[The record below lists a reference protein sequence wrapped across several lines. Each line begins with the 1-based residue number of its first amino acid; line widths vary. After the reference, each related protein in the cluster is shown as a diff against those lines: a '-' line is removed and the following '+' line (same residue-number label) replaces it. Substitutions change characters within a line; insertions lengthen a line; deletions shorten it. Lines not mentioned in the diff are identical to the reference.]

1 MARVLTQEE
10 IESSVPIPKQN
21 EKNLIDFDRGTPA
34 AVRRDVGGAPNPQ
47 ARLATIRR
55 YYPDAEPYG
64 DDNFVFTDPD
74 TGRPTLYNPPGPDW
88 GDIPAVL
95 PEISEAAGGV
105 IGGAL
110 ATPPA
115 LAAAI
120 PTGGASL
127 LGIPL
132 GVGLGAAGAKE
143 IENLIASNLYER
155 VDPRGLPERVVD
167 ASGVTALNFAGHRLG
182 EAAPTAFKALMGG
195 GKEAAQRLQAFQRLG
210 VTPRPGAITGS
221 AVTQSAETAVG
232 QLPGGTGI
240 MQQAFD
246 KTLGELTAASKRIS
260 GKFGP
265 VLENEGLGKAIRV
278 GSEKA
283 AERLMTSADKLYKV
297 AYKNFDR
304 NTPVDITAISDA
316 LEAVIRP
323 LSGSPRLLKRFAGEH
338 EKLLD
343 DFVKDAEQ
351 GVVTFDAIR
360 KIRTT
365 IGKQLNKPDLVGDEQ
380 RAAYAS
386 LYGALTETL
395 DSTIAAKAGPA
406 AQKAWGRANKWYA
419 KARANRIDFLNEIAK
434 KKTDEQITRFV
445 LAGKNEGG
453 TILSK
458 LRKSLLPE
466 EFDAVSGTVLHQLGR
481 ANPSAQSLGDDMFE
495 AATDFSPNTFMTN
508 WARLSPGAKRAL
520 FEGTRYAK
528 LKPHLDDLGRV
539 SEALKDADKF
549 RNYSNTARNVLWGS
563 LFTGGGLG
571 MGQQAFMSGG
581 LEVGAAVGGAAL
593 TAAGLTIPSFLTAKL
608 LLTSPRFVRWLTNGM
623 KIVGDDAT
631 SLNRHLTRLI
641 SVQAVEPHLK
651 EEIQQ
656 YRDAMR
662 AAPRPQ

>member
-1 MARVLTQEE
+1 MARQLTAEE
-10 IESSVPIPKQN
+10 LKTAVPGARQ
-21 EKNLIDFDRGTPA
+21 IDTERGTPA

-47 ARLATIRR
+47 ARLATMRR

-95 PEISEAAGGV
+95 PEISEAVGGV
-105 IGGAL
+105 LGGAL
-110 ATPPA
+110 AAPLA
-115 LAAAI
+115 LATAI

-127 LGIPL
+127 LNIPL
-132 GVGLGAAGAKE
+132 GVGLGAAGGRE
-143 IENLIASNLYER
+143 VENLIASNLYER
-155 VDPRGLPERVVD
+155 VDPRGLPERVAD
-167 ASGVTALNFAGHRLG
+167 ATKTTALNFAGQRLG
-182 EAAPTAFKALMGG
+182 EVAPRAAKALMGG

-210 VTPRPGAITGS
+210 VTPRAGPVTGNPAIQ
-221 AVTQSAETAVG
+221 AAEQGVYST
-232 QLPGGTGI
+232 PGGAGV
-240 MQQAFD
+240 MQRAFD
-246 KTLGELTAASKRIS
+246 TTIGELTAASKRIS

-265 VLENEGLGKAIRV
+265 VLESEGLGKTIRA

-283 AERLMTSADKLYKV
+283 AERLMTSADKLYKT

-338 EKLLD
+338 EKLLE
-343 DFVKDAEQ
+343 DFVKDAEL

-395 DSTIAAKAGPA
+395 DNTIAVKAGPA

-481 ANPSAQSLGDDMFE
+481 ANPSAQSLGDDIFE

-528 LKPHLDDLGRV
+528 LKPHLDDLARV

-549 RNYSNTARNVLWGS
+549 RNYSNTARNVLWGT
-563 LFTGGGLG
+563 LFTGGGYGTHGTVL
-571 MGQQAFMSGG
+571 ASGTVDAG
-581 LEVGAAVGGAAL
+581 EALLGAAVAGGA
-593 TAAGLTIPSFLTAKL
+593 TVTSSYGAAR
-608 LLTSPRFVRWLTNGM
+608 LLTSPRFVRWLTDGM
-623 KIVGDDAT
+623 RIVRDDAT

-656 YRDAMR
+656 FRDAMR